1 MNWNTTKLPTG
12 TSLAACMWLP
22 WKYMHVT
29 CSITLFCLKTVLEK
43 YTKRVS
49 KMYLAIALLSWLPVS
64 SSVQPNASFVSSCQ
78 GLSKCAN
85 MIFPLT
91 YYRLPQ
97 TAPRQALTPNVDINS
112 CKHYLSSPQV
122 LGFLTKETSSVLW
135 CYQLLSTG
143 ITARTLIDIY
153 SALPKMQQD
162 LVVGGNRETL
172 QARFKLT

>member
-1 MNWNTTKLPTG
+1 
-12 TSLAACMWLP
+12 
-22 WKYMHVT
+22 
-29 CSITLFCLKTVLEK
+29 
-43 YTKRVS
+43 
-49 KMYLAIALLSWLPVS
+49 
-64 SSVQPNASFVSSCQ
+64 
-78 GLSKCAN
+78 

-112 CKHYLSSPQV
+112 RKHYLSAPQI

-135 CYQLLSTG
+135 CYQLLATR
-143 ITARTLIDIY
+143 ITARMLIDIY

-172 QARFKLT
+172 QARFKLAFAIWINTTAQ